1 MPMDVKQ
8 VAELKSLLAVAKKR
22 DVNFGLS
29 LGAKPEETVLIMH
42 RIATGKKLA
51 TKAQEANE
59 SSKIAFG
66 IARLEGRIL
75 HLNCEKNPPA
85 GMGAN
90 VKKFLA
96 TNKLSFGVMVR
107 KGTEMLE
114 MDAEDEDDGKGLRQG
129 HTAETGKWLKAKA
142 ALEPLLDTSL
152 SRLPDASTLR
162 AAWTFAL
169 SAAEDGDFGA
179 AIKTAEKLQTNFS
192 TSLKSHGEAQLA
204 AALKGF
210 DEVKSSFTDAQR
222 QSLRALAGKIQKGI
236 GKLSAVE
243 IESLCKGFKAEVT
256 KEIKEA
262 KSALQETIGSR
273 ETDKQRLQA
282 EQAKVRKSIETLQ
295 KTVTSI
301 SDAVDRG
308 NKEIKEIY
316 DLLNGSKRPAAKIA
330 LKKQERLD
338 KLREDV
344 KLLMENLD
352 SKRKEVAPQI
362 EKLTKDDGDLDGAL
376 GSLFLTLNKKMEGLK
391 QSTPEKL
398 FKTEHAALQQTIK
411 DMSDANIW
419 REGEKGKG
427 GELRRGEQDGSHG
440 SSRHGAQTGIERQAR
455 RAATGGVTPDSKTPD
470 ASSKPSRR
478 AGVTAHITEWK
489 GANIEWEEVDGKR
502 KIKSRTA
509 VQKQIVAEVA
519 NIGVTDT
526 ASVFA
531 TPVLEKLAVDTAI
544 AKVTSKGWNEIYS
557 KAKGWHDFDEVAI
570 VLGKPRGK
578 AGWGYALARKEV
590 ATLALTEANKVLKQ
604 FEEGKL
610 TEKAMLKA
618 LGVEYLLKDG
628 VVQMIPNA
636 KVILKRDSGTAAWKS
651 FTHYPHPVD
660 GGGEAAASWDIEG
673 RRVRKAG
680 LAEVRAA
687 Y

>member
-59 SSKIAFG
+59 GSKLAFG

-85 GMGAN
+85 GMGAS

-107 KGTEMLE
+107 KGTEILE
-114 MDAEDEDDGKGLRQG
+114 KDAEDEDTGKGQSQG
-129 HTAETGKWLKAKA
+129 NTAEAGKWLKAKA
-142 ALEPLLDTSL
+142 ALEPLLNGSM
-152 SRLPDASTLR
+152 SRLPDASALR
-162 AAWTFAL
+162 ASWDFAL
-169 SAAEDGDFGA
+169 SAAEDDDFGG
-179 AIKTAEKLQTNFS
+179 AIKAAEKLQTSFA
-192 TSLKSHGEAQLA
+192 TSLKTHGEAQLT
-204 AALKGF
+204 AALKSF
-210 DEVKSSFTDAQR
+210 DEVKSSFTDEQR
-222 QSLRALAGKIQKGI
+222 KSMRALAGKIQKGI
-236 GKLSAVE
+236 GKLSAVD
-243 IESLCKGFKAEVT
+243 IETLCRGFKAELAR
-256 KEIKEA
+256 EIKTARTDAQSEKDRTRQDIVKVEQQLTTLE
-262 KSALQETIGSR
+262 KSA
-273 ETDKQRLQA
+273 
-282 EQAKVRKSIETLQ
+282 
-295 KTVTSI
+295 KTI
-301 SDAVDRG
+301 SDAIEQT

-316 DLLNGSKRPAAKIA
+316 DLLNGPKRPAKKVAETKQARLELLRENVKKLVDNLAEKQKEIAPKVKELTSQKGEMAEQAARRFQKIA
-330 LKKQERLD
+330 AQ
-338 KLREDV
+338 
-344 KLLMENLD
+344 
-352 SKRKEVAPQI
+352 
-362 EKLTKDDGDLDGAL
+362 
-376 GSLFLTLNKKMEGLK
+376 MEGLK
-391 QSTPEKL
+391 QSVPEKL

-411 DMSDANIW
+411 EMSDANIW

-470 ASSKPSRR
+470 AASKPSRR
-478 AGVTAHITEWK
+478 AGVTAHITTWK
-489 GANIEWEEVDGKR
+489 GANIEWEEVGGKR

-519 NIGVTDT
+519 NIGVTAT

-544 AKVTSKGWNEIYS
+544 AKVNSKGWNEIYS
-557 KAKGWHDFDEVAI
+557 KSRDWHDFDEVAV
-570 VLGKPRGK
+570 VLGKPKGK
-578 AGWGYALARKEV
+578 AGWGYAVTRKEV
-590 ATLALTEANKVLKQ
+590 ATMALTEANKVLKE
-604 FEEGKL
+604 FEQNHKM
-610 TEKAMLKA
+610 TEKEMLQK
-618 LGVEYLLKDG
+618 LGVDYLLKDG

-660 GGGEAAASWDIEG
+660 GGGEALASWDIQG
-673 RRVRKAG
+673 RRVRKSG
-680 LAEVRAA
+680 GAEVRAT